1 MLRNEGR
8 ESQSRRVQ
16 PVLELKDRTV
26 WAKYTQQA
34 VFFFIA
40 ASVKDIGCQ
49 RGQRSEDLTL
59 LTLIQSWEGVP
70 HFVPVLNL
78 LSINDLFQNIQT
90 YLKQGYFTASQVL

>member
-16 PVLELKDRTV
+16 SVLELKDRTV

-40 ASVKDIGCQ
+40 APVKDIGCQ
-49 RGQRSEDLTL
+49 RGQRSEVRGRDT
-59 LTLIQSWEGVP
+59 TSADP
-70 HFVPVLNL
+70 HPVLGRGATL
-78 LSINDLFQNIQT
+78 CPCFESAFH
-90 YLKQGYFTASQVL
+90 

>member
-34 VFFFIA
+34 VFFLYCRVCEGHRLSA
-40 ASVKDIGCQ
+40 GSEV
-49 RGQRSEDLTL
+49 RGRDTTSAD
-59 LTLIQSWEGVP
+59 P
-70 HFVPVLNL
+70 HPVLGRGATL
-78 LSINDLFQNIQT
+78 CPCFESAFH
-90 YLKQGYFTASQVL
+90 